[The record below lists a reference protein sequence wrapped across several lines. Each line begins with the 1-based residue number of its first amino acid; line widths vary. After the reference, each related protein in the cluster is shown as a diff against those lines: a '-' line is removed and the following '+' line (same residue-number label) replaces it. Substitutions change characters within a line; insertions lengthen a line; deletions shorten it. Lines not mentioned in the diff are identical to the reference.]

1 MNNFELV
8 LLIVVVLV
16 GIISIVNLIISI
28 IYYLI
33 NKDGRY
39 SDDYSED
46 VIEIHKKLKESID
59 KANKNYKV
67 YFRTPECKIYE
78 GCNIHIAT
86 VEGSGEEVIMVD
98 LKEK

>member
-1 MNNFELV
+1 MSIFELI
-8 LLIVVVLV
+8 LIVVVLV
-16 GIISIVNLIISI
+16 GIILIANSI
-28 IYYLI
+28 IHYL

-67 YFRTPECKIYE
+67 YFRTPECNVYE

-86 VEGSGEEVIMVD
+86 EEGSEEKVIIVD

>member
-8 LLIVVVLV
+8 LLIVVILV
-16 GIISIVNLIISI
+16 GIIQIANTIIL
-28 IYYLI
+28 YL
-33 NKDGRY
+33 NKDKGKGSY
-39 SDDYSED
+39 KDDYSED
-46 VIEIHKKLKESID
+46 VIEIHKELKKSID

-67 YFRTPECKIYE
+67 YFRTPECKVYE

-86 VEGSGEEVIMVD
+86 KEGSEEKVIIVD

>member
-16 GIISIVNLIISI
+16 GIISIANSI
-28 IYYLI
+28 ILYL

-39 SDDYSED
+39 SDDFSED

-67 YFRTPECKIYE
+67 YFRTPECKVYE

-86 VEGSGEEVIMVD
+86 VEGSGEKVIMVD

>member
-1 MNNFELV
+1 MSNFELV

-16 GIISIVNLIISI
+16 GIISIANLIISI
-28 IYYLI
+28 IHYL

-46 VIEIHKKLKESID
+46 VIEIHKKLKESIN

-67 YFRTPECKIYE
+67 YFRTPECNVYE
-78 GCNIHIAT
+78 GCNVHIAT
-86 VEGSGEEVIMVD
+86 KEGSDEKVIMVD

>member
-1 MNNFELV
+1 MSIFELI

-16 GIISIVNLIISI
+16 GIISIANSI
-28 IYYLI
+28 IHYL

-67 YFRTPECKIYE
+67 YFRTPECKVYE
-78 GCNIHIAT
+78 GCNVHIAT
-86 VEGSGEEVIMVD
+86 REGSEEKVIIVD

>member
-1 MNNFELV
+1 MNNFELI
-8 LLIVVVLV
+8 LLIIVVLV
-16 GIISIVNLIISI
+16 GIISIANSI
-28 IYYLI
+28 IIYL

-39 SDDYSED
+39 SDDFSED

-59 KANKNYKV
+59 EANKNYKV

-86 VEGSGEEVIMVD
+86 EEGSGEKVIMVD

>member
-1 MNNFELV
+1 MSNFELI

-16 GIISIVNLIISI
+16 GIISIANSI
-28 IYYLI
+28 ILYL
-33 NKDGRY
+33 NKDKDSY
-39 SDDYSED
+39 KDDYSED

-67 YFRTPECKIYE
+67 CFRTPECKVYE
-78 GCNIHIAT
+78 GCNVHIAT
-86 VEGSGEEVIMVD
+86 KEGSDEKVIIVD

>member
-16 GIISIVNLIISI
+16 GIISIANSI
-28 IYYLI
+28 IFYL

-46 VIEIHKKLKESID
+46 VFKIHEELKESIN

-67 YFRTPECKIYE
+67 YFRTPECKVYE
-78 GCNIHIAT
+78 ECNVHIAT
-86 VEGSGEEVIMVD
+86 EEGSGEKVIMVD

>member
-1 MNNFELV
+1 MSNFELV

-28 IYYLI
+28 IYHLI

-46 VIEIHKKLKESID
+46 VIEIHKELKESIN

-67 YFRTPECKIYE
+67 YFRTPECKVYE
-78 GCNIHIAT
+78 GCNVHIAT
-86 VEGSGEEVIMVD
+86 REGSEEKVIIVD